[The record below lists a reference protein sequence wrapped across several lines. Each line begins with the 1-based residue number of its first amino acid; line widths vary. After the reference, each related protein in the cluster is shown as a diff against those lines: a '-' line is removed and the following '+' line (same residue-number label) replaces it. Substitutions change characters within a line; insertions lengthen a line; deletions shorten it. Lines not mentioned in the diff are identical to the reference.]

1 MRLTTESALAVGALR
16 PRKPAAMA
24 TAIVNRTVNRRAFII
39 SPWRKPDSVFV
50 PTNSGTMRRRVTNV
64 RITVR

>member
-24 TAIVNRTVNRRAFII
+24 TAIVSRTVKRRVFIF
-39 SPWRKPDSVFV
+39 PPRRKPDSVFV
-50 PTNSGTMRRRVTNV
+50 PSNSGTMRRGVTNV
-64 RITVR
+64 RVTVV

>member
-24 TAIVNRTVNRRAFII
+24 TAIVSRTV
-39 SPWRKPDSVFV
+39 K
-50 PTNSGTMRRRVTNV
+50 RRVFIFPPPGASRTAYLCLP
-64 RITVR
+64 TVAQCEEE